1 MTKLPDTKTLDLDHA
16 EGWLTVWF
24 NSPQE
29 NRNALTEARSAE
41 LKILCDYLED
51 RRDIR
56 GVTFRG
62 RNSIFCAG
70 GDLKSFKRAIS
81 GNADRDETQQMS
93 RKAGVLYGAINALP
107 QITVMAIEGPCVAG
121 GLGIASC
128 GDIVLAEKSASF
140 SLTEVKIGLSPA
152 QIAPFVTARIGI
164 TNMRRLALT
173 GAIFDGEEALR
184 IGLADE
190 LADNSAQLENTVND
204 IIKRTKAC
212 APDAVAATKQL
223 LLDVTIM
230 NRQAQI
236 DRAAQTFTDCM
247 FSAEG
252 KEGLTA
258 FAEKRKPDWASL
270 HKEAS

>member
-1 MTKLPDTKTLDLDHA
+1 MTKLPDTKTLDLDCA
-16 EGWLTVWF
+16 DGWLTIWF
-24 NSPQE
+24 NSPQD

-41 LKILCDYLED
+41 LKTLCDHLEN

-62 RNSIFCAG
+62 QGGVFCAG
-70 GDLKSFKRAIS
+70 GDLKSFKQAVS
-81 GNADRDETQQMS
+81 GKADRDETLQMS
-93 RKAGVLYGAINALP
+93 RSAGVLYGAINALP
-107 QITVMAIEGPCVAG
+107 QITVMTIEGPCVAG

-128 GDIVLAEKSASF
+128 GDIVIAEKDASF

-173 GAIFDGEEALR
+173 GAMFGSEEALR

-190 LADNSAQLENTVND
+190 VVSNSAALDEAVSEIADKT
-204 IIKRTKAC
+204 TAC
-212 APDAVAATKQL
+212 APEAVAATKRL

-247 FSAEG
+247 FSPEG

-258 FAEKRKPDWASL
+258 FAEKRKPDWAAL
-270 HKEAS
+270 HKGTS